1 MNAIVFKGW
10 RERRVLLGL
19 LAASTVLTCLVLG
32 GNGKHLSE
40 DSQNRLNIFFKL
52 SEAWKFG
59 PTTIYSNHVSC
70 MHFSLNLA
78 KDSLEFEQTMF
89 SGISYSWPVIK
100 CNEMFTIVRR
110 ISTKL
115 FSTFNVFVTY
125 LGTLHYNEITPLRN
139 IFGCAYRVVSAM
151 RGVSENLAISE
162 IVLYYKF
169 CSNNIVVYVIP
180 AFSCRLATE
189 YNYIPNEI
197 SFQSAL
203 CIFGWPIQFLLH

>member
-1 MNAIVFKGW
+1 
-10 RERRVLLGL
+10 
-19 LAASTVLTCLVLG
+19 
-32 GNGKHLSE
+32 
-40 DSQNRLNIFFKL
+40 
-52 SEAWKFG
+52 
-59 PTTIYSNHVSC
+59 
-70 MHFSLNLA
+70 
-78 KDSLEFEQTMF
+78 
-89 SGISYSWPVIK
+89 
-100 CNEMFTIVRR
+100 MFTIVRR

-180 AFSCRLATE
+180 AFSCRLAIE
-189 YNYIPNEI
+189 YNYIPNEYLFSRPFAYLDGRYNFYYI
-197 SFQSAL
+197 NFYTKHMIFQKCFCIL
-203 CIFGWPIQFLLH
+203 CIF